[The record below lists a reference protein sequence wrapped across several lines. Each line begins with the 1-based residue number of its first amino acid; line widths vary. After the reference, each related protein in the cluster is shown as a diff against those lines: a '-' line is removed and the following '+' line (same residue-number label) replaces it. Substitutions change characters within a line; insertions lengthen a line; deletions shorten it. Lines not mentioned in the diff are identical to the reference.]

1 LNADSEHKDKE
12 PQPGGQETAAVLPRR
27 FLTPSRRLGLW
38 AVGIALATKLA
49 ILAWGIHV
57 FPFEK
62 QRGQTAVTIWSR
74 WDGIGY
80 LRIAE
85 TFYSASAKGVSKGEH
100 ELDSHFPPLYPLLIR
115 LVKTVLPF
123 SPLVSAL
130 LISWIAGLI
139 AAYLLAQLAWHEFQ
153 DTNSVIMSV
162 ILFHVYPVSYFL
174 ITSYSESL
182 YFLLIFAAFYFLRV
196 QPRPFLCASSIG
208 LGILT
213 RLMAINLLPVLG
225 LKLLFEIR
233 ARKRTLWY
241 LLGLGIPLV
250 AVGVYMAINYI
261 CYGSPL
267 FFLQHV
273 YADPTVPRKPA
284 IPLRETVI
292 AVWDFG
298 KMVSHLK
305 WDRFFMETLGWSSL
319 FTAFVLLVTLWGII
333 KRAVPWEYSLYSV
346 CYILFFSSFTWGVGN
361 ARYSFGA
368 FPIFFILARAIP
380 RALLWEWL
388 VVSIGFLL
396 YFSYRYVNGWWA
408 F

>member
-1 LNADSEHKDKE
+1 MNAGSE
-12 PQPGGQETAAVLPRR
+12 QEELPPDNAQGSEQVRPR
-27 FLTPSRRLGLW
+27 EFLTPSRRRGLFG
-38 AVGIALATKLA
+38 VGVALIIKLL

-62 QRGQTAVTIWSR
+62 ERGQTAATIWNR
-74 WDGIGY
+74 WDGQGY

-85 TFYSASAKGVSKGEH
+85 TFYSAKAKGVSKGEH

-115 LVKTVLPF
+115 VVKTVLPV
-123 SPLVSAL
+123 SPLVCAL
-130 LISWIAGLI
+130 LISWIAGLM
-139 AAYLLAQLAWHEFQ
+139 AAYLLTQLAWHEFH
-153 DTNSVIMSV
+153 DPWSVIMIV

-182 YFLLIFAAFYFLRV
+182 YFLLTFAAFYYVRV
-196 QPRPFLCASSIG
+196 HPRPLFCATSIG

-225 LKLLFEIR
+225 LRLFFDIR
-233 ARKRTLWY
+233 ARKRTLWD
-241 LLGLGIPLV
+241 LLVLGVPLI
-250 AVGVYMAINYI
+250 AVGVYLSINYF
-261 CYGSPL
+261 CYGNPL

-273 YADPTVPRKPA
+273 YVDPTVPRKPA

-292 AVWDFG
+292 SVWDFG
-298 KMVSHLK
+298 KMVSQLR

-319 FTAFVLLVTLWGII
+319 FTAFVFLVTLWGII
-333 KRAVPWEYSLYSV
+333 RRAVPWEYSLYSL
-346 CYILFFSSFTWGVGN
+346 CYILFFSSFTWGMGN

-368 FPIFFILARAIP
+368 FPVFFVLARAVS
-380 RALLWEWL
+380 RTLLWQWL
-388 VVSIGFLL
+388 AVSVGFLL
-396 YFSYRYVNGWWA
+396 YFTYRYVNGWWA

>member
-1 LNADSEHKDKE
+1 LNVESQHEE
-12 PQPGGQETAAVLPRR
+12 PRPEVPDAATASPRK

-62 QRGQTAVTIWSR
+62 ERGQTAVTIWSR

-115 LVKTVLPF
+115 LVKTCLPI
-123 SPLVSAL
+123 SPLLSAL
-130 LISWIAGLI
+130 LISWTAGLI

-153 DTNSVIMSV
+153 DTRSVIMSV

-196 QPRPFLCASSIG
+196 QPRPLLCASSVG

-213 RLMAINLLPVLG
+213 RLMAITFLPVLG
-225 LKLLFEIR
+225 LKVLFEIL
-233 ARKRTLWY
+233 ARKRSLW
-241 LLGLGIPLV
+241 LLLALGIPLV
-250 AVGVYMAINYI
+250 AVGTYMAINYF

-273 YADPTVPRKPA
+273 YVDPTVPRKPA

-298 KMVSHLK
+298 KMVSKLK
-305 WDRFFMETLGWSSL
+305 WDRFFMESLGWSSL

-333 KRAVPWEYSLYSV
+333 RRAVPWEYSLYSMS
-346 CYILFFSSFTWGVGN
+346 YILFYSSFTWGLGN

-368 FPIFFILARAIP
+368 FPIFFVLARAVS
-380 RALLWEWL
+380 RTLLWEWL
-388 VVSIGFLL
+388 VVSVGFLL